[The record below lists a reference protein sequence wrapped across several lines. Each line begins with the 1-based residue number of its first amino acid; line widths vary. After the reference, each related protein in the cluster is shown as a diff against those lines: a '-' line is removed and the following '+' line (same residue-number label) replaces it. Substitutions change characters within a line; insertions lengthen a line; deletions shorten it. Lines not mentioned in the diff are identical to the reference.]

1 MICQTKTWLLFCLT
15 SVLCLTI
22 SGQRAS
28 EDLIRDLLLSS
39 EEGFDEFLKAPEDY
53 RLQVLYTQIDRDSM
67 GVPSFRSFRY
77 GTGKE
82 TYFYPASSI
91 KIFAAALALEKL
103 NLLDRKGL
111 TKYSTVHIDS
121 SHAGQQAV
129 SRDSTSDSGQPYI
142 AHYLKK
148 MLVISDNDAFNRL
161 YEFIGQGPFNEE
173 LVSKGYKDTRILHR
187 LSIDL
192 SPEANRHTNA
202 MTFYDEDTGEKIFRQ
217 EAQYCEEDH
226 SQAKA
231 VWLGS
236 KHVKG
241 DEIVPGPMNFESKNR
256 TSLEDLQKALQT
268 ILFPDS
274 VPEEERFAL
283 DPDDY
288 ELLYRYMSQLPRET
302 NRPDYGDKPDNYC
315 KFLIYGDRQES
326 RIPEHIR
333 IFNKIGLAYGFT
345 VDNAYVADFENKIE
359 FLLSAVLYTNENQ
372 TLNDGIYEYDSVA
385 FPFFGKLGRMFYA
398 YELKRNRRYRP
409 DLERFRLNYEQ

>member
-1 MICQTKTWLLFCLT
+1 MTRQTKTWLLFCLT
-15 SVLCLTI
+15 YVLCLTI
-22 SGQRAS
+22 SGQRTS
-28 EDLIRDLLLSS
+28 EDLLRDLLLSS
-39 EEGFDEFLKAPEDY
+39 EEGFDAILKAPEDY
-53 RLQVLYTQIDRDSM
+53 RLQVLYTQIDRDST

-103 NLLDRKGL
+103 NLLDRQGL
-111 TKYSTVHIDS
+111 SKYSPVRIDS

-202 MTFYDEDTGEKIFRQ
+202 MTFFDEDTGEEIFRQ
-217 EAQYCEEDH
+217 EAQYCEKDYA
-226 SQAKA
+226 QTKA

-236 KHVKG
+236 KHVQG
-241 DEIVPGPMNFESKNR
+241 DEIVPEPMNFQHKNR
-256 TSLEDLQKALQT
+256 TSLEDLQKALRT

-274 VPEEERFAL
+274 VPEKERFAL
-283 DPDDY
+283 DTDDY

-302 NRPDYGDKPDNYC
+302 NLPDYRGKPDNYC
-315 KFLIYGDRQES
+315 KFLIYGDREES

-345 VDNAYVADFENKIE
+345 IDNAYVADFENKIE
-359 FLLSAVLYTNENQ
+359 FLLTAVLYTNENQ

-385 FPFFGKLGRMFYA
+385 FPFFGKLGRMIYS
-398 YELKRNRRYRP
+398 YELKRNRHYVP